1 MLRVN
6 QKYIFLLGIVIC
18 TILGNMAYDTYY
30 TNSVLKTL
38 DTLYSDSA
46 NVTQVA
52 DNVVTRDVIVD
63 YVYNNFKDNTNELV
77 NTTTSK
83 DNIDNRVY
91 VKGPYHIDEKG
102 KDLIKDFEKC
112 RLTAYKYHN
121 KKSGH
126 TEKYYTV
133 GWGHVIYPGDKTPMH
148 LTREQA
154 DNLFDEDMKKY
165 EQMCTRLLNGL
176 DPRFKFTQGF
186 VNGMVSF
193 IYNCGEKG
201 ARKSKFYQ
209 RLKACR
215 FDANGN
221 VNKKDFEYAIEGI
234 KTSHVYEPGH
244 KPRRHREYTMIE
256 TGKSTKQCKFI
267 EFYG

>member
-1 MLRVN
+1 MLTKK

-30 TNSVLKTL
+30 TNKVLTAL
-38 DTLYSDSA
+38 DTLYNDSA
-46 NVTQVA
+46 NVTQVS
-52 DNVVTRDVIVD
+52 DSVVTRDVIVD

-77 NTTTSK
+77 NTSSK
-83 DNIDNRVY
+83 DNRIY
-91 VKGPYHIDEKG
+91 VKSPYHIDEKG

-112 RLTAYKYHN
+112 RLIAYKYHN

-133 GWGHVIYPGDKTPMH
+133 GWGHVIYPGDKTPMQI
-148 LTREQA
+148 TQVQA
-154 DNLFDEDMKKY
+154 DKLFDKDMKKY
-165 EQMCTRLLNGL
+165 EQMCTRLLNDL

-186 VNGMVSF
+186 INGMISF

-201 ARKSKFYQ
+201 VRKSKFYQ

-215 FDANGN
+215 FDVNGN

-234 KTSHVYEPGH
+234 KSSHVYEPGH
-244 KPRRHREYTMIE
+244 KPRRNREYAMIE
-256 TGKSTKQCKFI
+256 TGKSTK
-267 EFYG
+267 